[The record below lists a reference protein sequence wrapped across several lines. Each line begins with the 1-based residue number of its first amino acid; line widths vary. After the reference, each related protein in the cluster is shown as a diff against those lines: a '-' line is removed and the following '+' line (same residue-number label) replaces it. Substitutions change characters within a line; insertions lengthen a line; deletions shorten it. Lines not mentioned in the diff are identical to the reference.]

1 LAIREERQETLA
13 AELEAHPDYRV
24 LRRLDTASKGPAL
37 AGPTVRRAVVVDTET
52 TGTDP
57 AVDKV
62 IELAVVAF
70 EYCHA
75 TGTVGRV
82 LGSYDG
88 LEDPGLPIPPSST
101 AIHGITDAM
110 VAGMKIDDAA
120 VAQLL
125 DGVGIVIAHNAGFD
139 RKFLEPRL
147 PVFASLPWGCSWRE
161 IPWSEAGIES
171 SKLEYLAYRSGFFY
185 EGHRAEID
193 CLALLEVLRRP
204 FVRTSQPPQQAGSTQ
219 RANAPAEVT
228 ALKLLLDSARAP
240 SFRLWAVGSPF
251 ESKDALRK
259 RGYWWDAARRC
270 WYRELGSR
278 EEIDA
283 ELAWLRE
290 AVFAGKSMTLDL
302 DEFDAKSRY
311 STRDGKREKVRT

>member
-1 LAIREERQETLA
+1 MASRGDPAESIA

-24 LRRLDTASKGPAL
+24 LRRLDTARNVPAL

-110 VAGMKIDDAA
+110 VAGKKIDDAA

-161 IPWSEAGIES
+161 VPWSEAGIES

-204 FVRTSQPPQQAGSTQ
+204 FVRVSQPSDAS
-219 RANAPAEVT
+219 AEPT

-259 RGYWWDAARRC
+259 RGYWWDAGKRC
-270 WYRELGSR
+270 WYRELGAR
-278 EEIDA
+278 EELEA

>member
-1 LAIREERQETLA
+1 LARRGDPAESIA

-24 LRRLDTASKGPAL
+24 LRRLDVARKGSAL
-37 AGPTVRRAVVVDTET
+37 AGPTVRHAVVVDTET

-70 EYCHA
+70 EYCYA

-110 VAGMKIDDAA
+110 VAGKKIDDAA
-120 VAQLL
+120 VARLL

-204 FVRTSQPPQQAGSTQ
+204 FVRVSQPPTEA
-219 RANAPAEVT
+219 T

-259 RGYWWDAARRC
+259 RGYWWDAGKRC
-270 WYRELGSR
+270 WYRELGAR
-278 EEIDA
+278 EELEA

>member
-1 LAIREERQETLA
+1 LVSRQERPEAIA
-13 AELEAHPDYRV
+13 AELEAHSDYRV
-24 LRRLDTASKGPAL
+24 LRRLDVEAKGSAL

-110 VAGMKIDDAA
+110 VAGKKIDDAA

-125 DGVGIVIAHNAGFD
+125 EGVGIVIAHNAGFD

-204 FVRTSQPPQQAGSTQ
+204 FVRVPHPSADAGAAQ
-219 RANAPAEVT
+219 RASAPAEVT

-259 RGYWWDAARRC
+259 RGYWWDAAKRC
-270 WYRELGSR
+270 WYRELGAR
-278 EEIDA
+278 EELDA

-311 STRDGKREKVRT
+311 STREGKREKVRT

>member
-1 LAIREERQETLA
+1 VSREERSAAIA
-13 AELEAHPDYRV
+13 AELEAQPDYRV
-24 LRRLDTASKGPAL
+24 LRRLDTARNVPAL

-110 VAGMKIDDAA
+110 VAGKKIDDAA
-120 VAQLL
+120 VAQML
-125 DGVGIVIAHNAGFD
+125 DGVGIVIAHNAAFD

-204 FVRTSQPPQQAGSTQ
+204 FVRVAQPSDASADP
-219 RANAPAEVT
+219 T

-251 ESKDALRK
+251 ESKDTLRK
-259 RGYWWDAARRC
+259 RGYWWDAGKRC
-270 WYRELGSR
+270 WYRELGAR
-278 EEIDA
+278 EELDA

>member
-1 LAIREERQETLA
+1 LASRGDPAESIA

-24 LRRLDTASKGPAL
+24 LRRLDVAAKGSAL

-110 VAGMKIDDAA
+110 VAGKKIDDAA

-161 IPWSEAGIES
+161 VPWSEAGIES

-204 FVRTSQPPQQAGSTQ
+204 FVRVSQPSNGS
-219 RANAPAEVT
+219 AEPT

-259 RGYWWDAARRC
+259 RGYWWDAAKRC
-270 WYRELGSR
+270 WYRELGAR
-278 EEIDA
+278 EELEA

-311 STRDGKREKVRT
+311 STRDGKREKVRI

>member
-1 LAIREERQETLA
+1 LARRGDPAESIA
-13 AELEAHPDYRV
+13 AELETHPDYRV
-24 LRRLDTASKGPAL
+24 LRRLDVARKGSAL
-37 AGPTVRRAVVVDTET
+37 AGPTVRHAVVVDTET

-70 EYCHA
+70 EYCYA

-110 VAGMKIDDAA
+110 VAGKKIDDAA
-120 VAQLL
+120 VARLL

-204 FVRTSQPPQQAGSTQ
+204 FVRVSQPPTEA
-219 RANAPAEVT
+219 T

-259 RGYWWDAARRC
+259 RGYWWDAGKRC
-270 WYRELGSR
+270 WYRELGAR
-278 EEIDA
+278 EELEA

>member
-1 LAIREERQETLA
+1 VSRGERSETIA

-24 LRRLDTASKGPAL
+24 LRRLDVARKGSAL

-110 VAGMKIDDAA
+110 VAGKKIDDAA

-147 PVFASLPWGCSWRE
+147 PLFASLPWGCSWRE

-204 FVRTSQPPQQAGSTQ
+204 FVRVSQPSADGDATQ
-219 RANAPAEVT
+219 RSNAPAEAT

-259 RGYWWDAARRC
+259 RGYWWDAGKRC
-270 WYRELGSR
+270 WYRELGVR
-278 EEIDA
+278 EELDA
-283 ELAWLRE
+283 ERAWLRE

>member
-1 LAIREERQETLA
+1 MSRQERPETIA

-24 LRRLDTASKGPAL
+24 LRRLDAARNVPAL

-62 IELAVVAF
+62 IELAVVVF

-110 VAGMKIDDAA
+110 VAGKKIDDAA

-204 FVRTSQPPQQAGSTQ
+204 FVRVSQPPDAS
-219 RANAPAEVT
+219 AEPT

-259 RGYWWDAARRC
+259 RGYWWDAAKRC
-270 WYRELGSR
+270 WYCELGAR
-278 EEIDA
+278 KELDA

>member
-1 LAIREERQETLA
+1 MASRGDPAESIA

-24 LRRLDTASKGPAL
+24 LRRLDVAAKGSAL
-37 AGPTVRRAVVVDTET
+37 AGPTVRRAVVIDTET

-110 VAGMKIDDAA
+110 VAGKKIDDAA

-125 DGVGIVIAHNAGFD
+125 DGVGIVIAHNAAFD

-147 PVFASLPWGCSWRE
+147 PVFASLPWACSWRE
-161 IPWSEAGIES
+161 VPWSEAGIES

-204 FVRTSQPPQQAGSTQ
+204 FVRVSQPS
-219 RANAPAEVT
+219 NASAEPT

-259 RGYWWDAARRC
+259 RGYWWDAAKRC
-270 WYRELGSR
+270 WYRELDAR
-278 EEIDA
+278 EEREA
-283 ELAWLRE
+283 ELVWLRE

-311 STRDGKREKVRT
+311 